1 MAFCPEHPKC
11 DQNLKFTPLIKRD
24 DEHPRP
30 LHKGVPPAI
39 LELTKRELERPHLF
53 LGWLTREALV
63 NYWQIILQNS
73 NRLSFVLISYGEWV
87 FKATFRLKENLV
99 PRDPRVT
106 LVKRSW
112 ERDWFLEC
120 GCHVSNQPRSP
131 RGRKS
136 GWHKWCHESSA
147 RA

>member
-1 MAFCPEHPKC
+1 M
-11 DQNLKFTPLIKRD
+11 IKQD

-30 LHKGVPPAI
+30 LHKRVPPAI
-39 LELTKRELERPHLF
+39 LELTKRELEPECVPQLF
-53 LGWLTREALV
+53 LGWLLGKH
-63 NYWQIILQNS
+63 QSIIGKFCKTQLGS
-73 NRLSFVLISYGEWV
+73 VLFSFLMANG
-87 FKATFRLKENLV
+87 FLRATFRLKENLV

-120 GCHVSNQPRSP
+120 GCHVSHQPRSP